1 MSPSP
6 FLLHS
11 NTVKTDLQNSMQ
23 RQQTLHS
30 EGSKVA
36 NFCQEKITSTGTVQ
50 VGGYHDYVTAA
61 PSLPPSPPSPFLLPL
76 PPCSLSCPSFLLLSA
91 VAVDKKITT
100 ATRDLISQLSAMAD
114 KYEAEFDPND
124 PENYKQG
131 LYEFMDECLREEL
144 GRVGE
149 VMLGRLH
156 EEARRL
162 LIGEKVCCVLLST
175 LM

>member
-1 MSPSP
+1 MESVFYFRAFSGGGNFFSP
-6 FLLHS
+6 
-11 NTVKTDLQNSMQ
+11 
-23 RQQTLHS
+23 
-30 EGSKVA
+30 
-36 NFCQEKITSTGTVQ
+36 
-50 VGGYHDYVTAA
+50 
-61 PSLPPSPPSPFLLPL
+61 PPPPPPLPPSPFLLPL